1 MKNNKKIELLINH
14 RGLMAYSILIAIL
27 TIASFQWAN
36 YRKIFELG
44 ELSISGENFLAKNEY
59 NEIIGSI
66 DVKSIKDFDIED
78 LSERLELN
86 PFVKAVRVSK
96 HYPGAIKIEIVEREP
111 IAIINN
117 KVQLMIDDN
126 AIVLPNNTT
135 IENSLIPVLSGFN
148 PATDL
153 YPLGQITYSIKVKEA
168 IEILAYIKNNYSD
181 FYDEISELTIN
192 KDDEYEIILSEEP
205 TRVILGKNNISK
217 KIKILKNFDKALGQR
232 QLTSYRLLDMRYSKQ
247 LIAMEWT

>member
-44 ELSISGENFLAKNEY
+44 ELSISGESFLAKSEY

-66 DVKSIKDFDIED
+66 DVKSIKGFDIED

-117 KVQLMIDDN
+117 KI
-126 AIVLPNNTT
+126 
-135 IENSLIPVLSGFN
+135 
-148 PATDL
+148 
-153 YPLGQITYSIKVKEA
+153 
-168 IEILAYIKNNYSD
+168 
-181 FYDEISELTIN
+181 
-192 KDDEYEIILSEEP
+192 
-205 TRVILGKNNISK
+205 
-217 KIKILKNFDKALGQR
+217 
-232 QLTSYRLLDMRYSKQ
+232 Q
-247 LIAMEWT
+247 LIRNGDVICKFRVQNASVFIQEQTPPNHHT

>member
-44 ELSISGENFLAKNEY
+44 ELSISGENFLAKSEY

-66 DVKSIKDFDIED
+66 DVKSIKGFDIED

-96 HYPGAIKIEIVEREP
+96 HYPSTIKIEIVEREP

>member
-66 DVKSIKDFDIED
+66 DVKSIKGFDIED

>member
-14 RGLMAYSILIAIL
+14 RGLMTYSILIAIL

-44 ELSISGENFLAKNEY
+44 ELSISGENFLAKSEY

-66 DVKSIKDFDIED
+66 DVKSIKDFDIEY

-126 AIVLPNNTT
+126 AEHNNHMEV
-135 IENSLIPVLSGFN
+135 IEVGN
-148 PATDL
+148 
-153 YPLGQITYSIKVKEA
+153 
-168 IEILAYIKNNYSD
+168 
-181 FYDEISELTIN
+181 
-192 KDDEYEIILSEEP
+192 
-205 TRVILGKNNISK
+205 R
-217 KIKILKNFDKALGQR
+217 
-232 QLTSYRLLDMRYSKQ
+232 
-247 LIAMEWT
+247 

>member
-14 RGLMAYSILIAIL
+14 RGLMTYSILIATL

-44 ELSISGENFLAKNEY
+44 ELSISGENFLAKSEY
-59 NEIIGSI
+59 NETIGSI

-96 HYPGAIKIEIVEREP
+96 HYPSVIKIEIVEREP

-126 AIVLPNNTT
+126 AIVLPNNTK

-168 IEILAYIKNNYSD
+168 IEILAYIKSNYND

>member
-44 ELSISGENFLAKNEY
+44 ELSISGENFLAKSEY

-66 DVKSIKDFDIED
+66 DVKSIKGFDIED

-96 HYPGAIKIEIVEREP
+96 HYPSTIKIEIVELEP

-117 KVQLMIDDN
+117 KIQLMIDDN

>member
-44 ELSISGENFLAKNEY
+44 ELSISGENFLAKSEY

-66 DVKSIKDFDIED
+66 DVKSIKGFDIED

-86 PFVKAVRVSK
+86 PFVKAVRISK
-96 HYPGAIKIEIVEREP
+96 HYPSTIKIEIVEREP

-117 KVQLMIDDN
+117 KIQLMIDDN

>member
-14 RGLMAYSILIAIL
+14 RGLMAYSILIAVL

-44 ELSISGENFLAKNEY
+44 ELSISGENFLAKSEY

-96 HYPGAIKIEIVEREP
+96 HYPSAIKIEIVEREP

>member
-44 ELSISGENFLAKNEY
+44 ELSISGENFLAKSEY

-96 HYPGAIKIEIVEREP
+96 HYPGAIKIEIVERKP

>member
-44 ELSISGENFLAKNEY
+44 ELSISGENFLAKSEY
-59 NEIIGSI
+59 NEIISSI
-66 DVKSIKDFDIED
+66 DVKSIKGFDIED